1 MYSPDDTNVC
11 GSRGG
16 EFEGIAVGAEICKI
30 VFLWG
35 NFLFTSSD
43 TFAVDAPFSHNTHRH
58 RQTERQQYHANSIWV
73 WSAKNQWRM
82 VTHEG
87 PEHVNLLHKIP
98 FQLAPFTF
106 LNTYCKNNL
115 KTIFWNETF
124 KSASPQILRSKFKV
138 LQPWSPTFCSM
149 SFRRQNE
156 NIKRTE
162 SQQASVRSNNKCE
175 LVMWVSFNLLNV

>member
-98 FQLAPFTF
+98 FQPGPAPFTF
-106 LNTYCKNNL
+106 LNTHCKNNL
-115 KTIFWNETF
+115 KQFCET
-124 KSASPQILRSKFKV
+124 KRSKVHRRKSYAPN
-138 LQPWSPTFCSM
+138 LKFCSREVQH
-149 SFRRQNE
+149 SAVCHFGGKTKTSNALKA
-156 NIKRTE
+156 NKRVWGRTT
-162 SQQASVRSNNKCE
+162 SVN
-175 LVMWVSFNLLNV
+175 